1 MKKFKRTIAFALAM
15 AMMLALTACGGGASS
30 APAASSA
37 APAASQSEAAPS
49 GEVDYTQGDPI
60 TIKYCTTTAETVPS
74 GHFGKTMAARL
85 DELTGGRIKVEVYF
99 NSEMGN
105 ASELLEGL
113 QLGTVEMTVSTSANL
128 GGFTEAVSLLDMPYL
143 FSCGQAATEAMD
155 GEVGDEILA
164 ELESSGFHGLGWV
177 TGNTELWRLLTA
189 NKEIHV
195 PSDLGGL
202 KLRVMNNAIHE
213 KTWNTLGASAIPM
226 AFSELYAALQN
237 GTVDAQENPWSNIQ
251 GSKLYE
257 VQKYIIKT
265 EHSYDFSPI
274 LISKVFWEG
283 LSAQDQELIQMVVD
297 EITPSEREYVDQLQ
311 YDAEKEATDYG
322 ATIIELTDEEK
333 AQWMELGRSIYD
345 EFADTVGQDRLDKCL
360 EISAKYE

>member
-128 GGFTEAVSLLDMPYL
+128 GGFTEACLLYT
-143 FSCGQAATEAMD
+143 SRC
-155 GEVGDEILA
+155 V
-164 ELESSGFHGLGWV
+164 
-177 TGNTELWRLLTA
+177 
-189 NKEIHV
+189 
-195 PSDLGGL
+195 
-202 KLRVMNNAIHE
+202 
-213 KTWNTLGASAIPM
+213 
-226 AFSELYAALQN
+226 
-237 GTVDAQENPWSNIQ
+237 
-251 GSKLYE
+251 
-257 VQKYIIKT
+257 
-265 EHSYDFSPI
+265 
-274 LISKVFWEG
+274 
-283 LSAQDQELIQMVVD
+283 
-297 EITPSEREYVDQLQ
+297 
-311 YDAEKEATDYG
+311 
-322 ATIIELTDEEK
+322 
-333 AQWMELGRSIYD
+333 
-345 EFADTVGQDRLDKCL
+345 
-360 EISAKYE
+360 